1 MLQSRGAL
9 NINKCLMWSLEGGNT
24 ESVFQIKFYL
34 FHTGIAETLTKI
46 LRSSVSLQKVNS
58 KINGRV
64 SAFR

>member
-1 MLQSRGAL
+1 
-9 NINKCLMWSLEGGNT
+9 MWSLEGGNT

-34 FHTGIAETLTKI
+34 FHTGTAETLTKI

-58 KINGRV
+58 KNNGCV